1 MLEGAAAGADLG
13 ADTVVGGYSAHVG
26 WYSCQP
32 GGDNSP
38 HRDYA
43 GPSGPGECS
52 PERRRTAAGDVQ
64 SGGNWAVHRSRICTP
79 EVLRAALVARLLESV
94 AFASLA
100 LCERKGVK
108 DHPSLWGWSDG

>member
-13 ADTVVGGYSAHVG
+13 ADTVVGGYSAQVG
-26 WYSCQP
+26 WHSCQP

-52 PERRRTAAGDVQ
+52 PEQRRIKAGDVQ
-64 SGGNWAVHRSRICTP
+64 SGAHWAVQ
-79 EVLRAALVARLLESV
+79 
-94 AFASLA
+94 
-100 LCERKGVK
+100 
-108 DHPSLWGWSDG
+108 